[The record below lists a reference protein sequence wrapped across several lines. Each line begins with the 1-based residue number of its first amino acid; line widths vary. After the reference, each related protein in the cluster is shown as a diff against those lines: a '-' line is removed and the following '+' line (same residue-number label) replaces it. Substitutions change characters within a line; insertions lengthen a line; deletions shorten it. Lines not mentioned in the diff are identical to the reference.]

1 MKKSLL
7 GIIVIV
13 FSIFVSLTITET
25 ALGYFFGGRIINTE
39 APEVT
44 TAEAAGYTCEMQGGS
59 SIYVW
64 SAMGVNS
71 YFIPNYAY
79 LATDTTPAPD
89 QQILGIYEGETNIVC
104 TRDEN
109 KGNSANSEMITS
121 QINIIL
127 PNISY
132 FGTSAR

>member
-59 SIYVW
+59 TIQVW

-71 YFIPNYAY
+71 YFIPNYAHQ
-79 LATDTTPAPD
+79 ATENTIAFRSTD
-89 QQILGIYEGETNIVC
+89 LGHI
-104 TRDEN
+104 
-109 KGNSANSEMITS
+109 
-121 QINIIL
+121 
-127 PNISY
+127 
-132 FGTSAR
+132 

>member
-25 ALGYFFGGRIINTE
+25 ALGYFFGGHILLTE
-39 APEVT
+39 APEIS
-44 TAEAAGYTCEMQGGS
+44 AIDGEYDCELQGGS
-59 SIYVW
+59 TIQVW
-64 SAMGVNS
+64 SPMGTNS

-79 LATDTTPAPD
+79 WATDTTPTAG

-109 KGNSANSEMITS
+109 KGNDGDSQMITS

-132 FGTSAR
+132 GGTSIR